1 MPSIG
6 LVIYNQMV
14 SARYRARMEAAL
26 CEAGRC
32 EKLSG
37 CYRTASAL
45 INKIIADISKSDDA
59 LVEKKD
65 YEEILFSTNKMA
77 LAGLTESA
85 FEEVIVLLD
94 GNDKLLSSRSRCN
107 TLALATISE
116 ALLQADTR
124 SCFGYEAEMMGRVIA
139 VLEALEKIVY
149 REYSGPAASRDT
161 LMRYLGKGCLLQCVT
176 SK

>member
-1 MPSIG
+1 MPSFGIVMMCD
-6 LVIYNQMV
+6 VIYNQLV

-32 EKLSG
+32 EKLSV

-45 INKIIADISKSDDA
+45 INKIVGDISKSDDA

-65 YEEILFSTNKMA
+65 YEKNLISTNKM
-77 LAGLTESA
+77 AGLTESA
-85 FEEVIVLLD
+85 FEEVINLLD
-94 GNDKLLSSRSRCN
+94 GDDKLLSSSSRSN

-116 ALLQADTR
+116 ALLQADAR

-149 REYSGPAASRDT
+149 REYSGPAASR
-161 LMRYLGKGCLLQCVT
+161 
-176 SK
+176 